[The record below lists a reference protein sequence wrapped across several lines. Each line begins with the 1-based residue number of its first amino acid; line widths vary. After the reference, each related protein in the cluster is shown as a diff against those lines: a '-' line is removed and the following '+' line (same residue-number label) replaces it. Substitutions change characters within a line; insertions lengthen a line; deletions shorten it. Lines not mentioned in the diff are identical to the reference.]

1 MLLPGFVELATPN
14 CMGVRFSYFE
24 ALSLTLQELEP
35 EILFGLKKHGL
46 NIEDVLFLTTV
57 KDGCD
62 GMGEVSV
69 YKEKDFKMLP
79 DKAFRFSFCI
89 VKIQAEYDGKLFDVF
104 TEPLPNSVRTN
115 RPLLES
121 ISDENNQVSN
131 VVCILPI
138 ENEREILMQ
147 NRMHVKT
154 KEGWM
159 FHKFSFFNSM
169 VDEKR
174 DRGDSGLQGSG
185 SKYLCTLCDADK
197 QSAKAL
203 LGSFSINRSV
213 SECSNIAEILRV
225 NPNALSENE

>member
-1 MLLPGFVELATPN
+1 
-14 CMGVRFSYFE
+14 
-24 ALSLTLQELEP
+24 
-35 EILFGLKKHGL
+35 
-46 NIEDVLFLTTV
+46 
-57 KDGCD
+57 
-62 GMGEVSV
+62 
-69 YKEKDFKMLP
+69 
-79 DKAFRFSFCI
+79 
-89 VKIQAEYDGKLFDVF
+89 
-104 TEPLPNSVRTN
+104 
-115 RPLLES
+115 
-121 ISDENNQVSN
+121 
-131 VVCILPI
+131 
-138 ENEREILMQ
+138 MQ

-203 LGSFSINRSV
+203 LGSFSIYRSV

-225 NPNALSENE
+225 NPNALSENELKKISKGVKCAPLSKIEPIQKGIDATHADINLGQFCKKIVVREIAGVTKWEHTHYARSLFETPHSVLLKHISDSVRKDNLSSILNIFLHLRKVFRCKDPLTEFPFDVQN

>member
-1 MLLPGFVELATPN
+1 
-14 CMGVRFSYFE
+14 
-24 ALSLTLQELEP
+24 
-35 EILFGLKKHGL
+35 
-46 NIEDVLFLTTV
+46 
-57 KDGCD
+57 
-62 GMGEVSV
+62 MGEVFI

-89 VKIQAEYDGKLFDVF
+89 VKIEAEYQGKKYDVF

-121 ISDENNQVSN
+121 NSDENNQVSN

-147 NRMHVKT
+147 NRMNVKT
-154 KEGWM
+154 KQGWIC
-159 FHKFSFFNSM
+159 HKFSFFNSM

-185 SKYLCTLCDADK
+185 SNIYVNYKKCGVEMGTL
-197 QSAKAL
+197 L
-203 LGSFSINRSV
+203 LQNFDYV
-213 SECSNIAEILRV
+213 EW
-225 NPNALSENE
+225 PNY